1 MTRMRR
7 LLPLLLAALFAAVAQ
22 PALANQMVV
31 RGTVAHHHHHQHFV
45 FRKHAPHDRFVFGS
59 PFLFPNNAFF
69 VTSPFAQTTPFVTTS
84 PFVMNGPLFAS
95 SPFFFDGGAFG
106 TLGWGSGGFGAPVAL
121 GGDGEA
127 GVAAEPRIIVVAA
140 PFGGPPPRPAE
151 PAHATVEQTAFGV
164 TIIRGS
170 GSGR

>member
-31 RGTVAHHHHHQHFV
+31 RGTVPHHHHHGV
-45 FRKHAPHDRFVFGS
+45 FRKHAPHDRLVFGS
-59 PFLFPNNAFF
+59 PFFFSNNPFF
-69 VTSPFAQTTPFVTTS
+69 VTSPFAQTTPFLTTRPFMTTS
-84 PFVMNGPLFAS
+84 LF

-106 TLGWGSGGFGAPVAL
+106 TWGWGGGGFGGFGAPVAL

-127 GVAAEPRIIVVAA
+127 GLAAEPRIIVVAA
-140 PFGGPPPRPAE
+140 PFGGPPPRPAA